1 MNYAYYAQPQ
11 AYGTLTFVISAM
23 FAVFAAMAA
32 GRLLSPV
39 LARRGL
45 TDSLVWYIFGV
56 FLAVGAASWVIIAH
70 FVHDRVV

>member
-1 MNYAYYAQPQ
+1 
-11 AYGTLTFVISAM
+11 M

>member
-11 AYGTLTFVISAM
+11 AYGTLIFVVSAM
-23 FAVFAAMAA
+23 IAVFVAIAA

-45 TDSLVWYIFGV
+45 TDYLVWYIFGV
-56 FLAVGAASWVIIAH
+56 FFAVGTASWVIIAH
-70 FVHDRVV
+70 FVHDRMV